1 MSSVAP
7 SPLHRQ
13 LGRVSRRLFI
23 QKLVDALA
31 WSWAGALLVAAVWF
45 LVQPYALGQ
54 QSEWLRWTVAGGL
67 LGISTVAAV
76 VVAILQAPNQLTA
89 ALELD
94 GRFGLRER
102 VTTSMTLDRYSRDTS
117 AAAALLEDV
126 NHRVAGL
133 DVSDR
138 FPVRMR
144 WNAVLLPA
152 GGLLL
157 AVIAFFYN
165 PTFTIAITPP
175 EEEGKKVVEN
185 KQDIDKAIKELRDK
199 RDQKKS
205 EKADTDKIEP
215 TDDELKNLL
224 NKPHDTKDDVR
235 DRVKDINKLEAKAE
249 QKKDEIAQKAQAMR
263 DQLKQI
269 NKNNGGEMK
278 DGPAK
283 KLQEAMDKGDFNK
296 AQEEVEKL
304 RKKME
309 EGKLDEKEKEQLK
322 EQLKAMKD
330 KMEQAANPDKQE
342 EKLKELKREGKI
354 DEEQFNKGMENVKKN
369 REGLTDEDRKNLE
382 DVAEALKDAEKAM
395 REGDGAKADE
405 ALKRAGQAM
414 KKSDDLDQMN
424 DAQDQLDQLADLKGR
439 MMRGMNGNPVPGAG
453 NRPEGDPHET
463 NSFRTKIKGDFDP
476 KGQKELTGLANG
488 PAFKKKSEKEIAGDI
503 KQASQEAPEAIERQR
518 IPRAASDMAKGYFEN
533 IRKGSEDK

>member
-23 QKLVDALA
+23 QKLVDSLA

-54 QSEWLRWTVAGGL
+54 QSEWLRWAIAGGL
-67 LGISTVAAV
+67 LGISTVVAV
-76 VVAILQAPNQLTA
+76 VVAILRAPNQLSA

-102 VTTSMTLDRYSRDTS
+102 VTTSMTLDRYTRDTA

-126 NHRVAGL
+126 NDRVAGL
-133 DVSDR
+133 DVSER

-165 PTFTIAITPP
+165 PTFAVAITPP
-175 EEEGKKVVEN
+175 EDEGKKVVEN
-185 KQDIDKAIKELRDK
+185 KQEIDKTIKELREK
-199 RDQKKS
+199 REQKKS
-205 EKADTDKIEP
+205 EKADTDKVEP
-215 TDDELKNLL
+215 IDDELKNLL
-224 NKPHDTKDDVR
+224 NKPHDTKDEVR

-269 NKNNGGEMK
+269 NKNNPGEMK

-283 KLQEAMDKGDFNK
+283 KLQEAMDKGDMHK

-424 DAQDQLDQLADLKGR
+424 DAQEQLDQLAELKNQFR
-439 MMRGMNGNPVPGAG
+439 RGMGGQGIGAG

-476 KGQKELTGLANG
+476 KGQKELTGLASG

-533 IRKGSEDK
+533 IRKGSEEK